1 MSFNFGTVTEFD
13 DTNTIHD
20 PVVQAAAK
28 AITLPRFKGVFYQEM
43 GAPQAPVIS
52 RDFDIYSRSKS
63 ARNGVVGD
71 GASTGWDNTA
81 TTDLAMTAG
90 AIKGLTVGHVLK
102 VEDEVV
108 QVKSVDRSANT
119 IDVKGRG
126 LGGTTAAAHAN
137 ATAFTVIGFAGLD
150 SDLKNVESISE
161 STLKYTNYVQTVFE
175 LLDWE
180 KGAELARKG
189 LAAANIVAI
198 LRQEAA
204 YRVAEMLSLMS
215 IHGYKQLGAAG
226 VSWMS
231 AGLLA
236 QLADTASGSRPVL
249 SYNTA
254 GALTEAKLKAALE
267 EVFLVGAP
275 SQILC
280 SFQNKQTI
288 NSFITGNSA
297 VQVTTDVKN
306 KIAGLDRVD
315 YFDFEGMLLEVKV
328 DADMP
333 NDKIAVISP
342 SQCRKGWLQT
352 DTLQNIAEP
361 AASSR
366 EKRESIQGS
375 VGFVIE
381 GVGYDHT
388 YLYGIT

>member
-1 MSFNFGTVTEFD
+1 MAFNFGTVTEFD
-13 DTNTIHD
+13 DANSIHD
-20 PVVQAAAK
+20 PIVQAAAK

-52 RDFDIYSRSKS
+52 REFDIYSRSKS
-63 ARNGVVGD
+63 ARNGVIGD
-71 GASTGWDNTA
+71 GTTGWADGVA
-81 TTDLAMTAG
+81 TTSLPMTAA

-108 QVKSVDRSANT
+108 QVKSVNRTANT

-126 LGGTTAAAHAN
+126 LGGTTGAAHAN

-161 STLKYTNYVQTVFE
+161 STLKYKNYVQTVFE

-189 LAAANIVAI
+189 LAAASIVAI

-204 YRVAEMLSLMS
+204 YRVAEMLSLMA
-215 IHGYKQLGAAG
+215 IHGYKQVGSAG

-236 QLADTASGSRPVL
+236 QLADTASGARPVL
-249 SYNTA
+249 SYNVG
-254 GALTEAKLKAALE
+254 GALTETKLKAALE

-275 SQILC
+275 SQLLC
-280 SFQNKQTI
+280 SFKNKQTI

-297 VQVTTDVKN
+297 VQVTTDIKN

-315 YFDFEGMLLEVKV
+315 YYDFEGMLLEVKV

-333 NDKIAVISP
+333 DDKIAVISP
-342 SQCRKGWLQT
+342 RQCRKGWLQN
-352 DTLQNIAEP
+352 DTLQNVTEP

-388 YLYGIT
+388 YLYGIV

>member
-1 MSFNFGTVTEFD
+1 MAFNFGTVTEFD
-13 DTNTIHD
+13 DSNSIHD

-28 AITLPRFKGVFYQEM
+28 AITLPRFKGVFFQSM
-43 GAPQAPVIS
+43 GAPQAPIIS
-52 RDFDIYSRSKS
+52 KDFDIYSRTKS
-63 ARNGVVGD
+63 TRNGVIGD
-71 GASTGWDNTA
+71 GAATGWDA
-81 TTDLAMTAG
+81 SSTTDLAMSAA

-126 LGGTTAAAHAN
+126 LGGTTAAAHADQ
-137 ATAFTVIGFAGLD
+137 TAFKVIGFAGLD

-189 LAAANIVAI
+189 LAAENIVAI
-198 LRQEAA
+198 LRQEAT
-204 YRVAEMLSLMS
+204 YRVAELLSLMA
-215 IHGYKQLGAAG
+215 IHGYKQVGSTG

-249 SYNTA
+249 SYNAA
-254 GALTEAKLKAALE
+254 GALTEDKLKAALE
-267 EVFLVGAP
+267 EVFLVGSP

-280 SFQNKQTI
+280 SFKNKQTI
-288 NSFITGNSA
+288 NGFITGNSA
-297 VQVTTDVKN
+297 VQVTTDIKN

-315 YFDFEGMLLEVKV
+315 YYDFEGMLLEVKV

-333 NDKIAVISP
+333 DDKIAIITP
-342 SQCRKGWLQT
+342 GQCRKGWLKD
-352 DTLQNIAEP
+352 DTLKNVTEP
-361 AASSR
+361 SASSR

-388 YLYGIT
+388 FIYGVA

>member
-1 MSFNFGTVTEFD
+1 MSFNFGKVTEFD
-13 DTNTIHD
+13 DTNSIHD

-71 GASTGWDNTA
+71 GAAGGWDNVA
-81 TTDLAMTAG
+81 TTGLAMTAA

-102 VEDEVV
+102 IESEVV
-108 QVKSVDRSANT
+108 QVKSVNRTANT

-126 LGGTTAAAHAN
+126 LGGTTAAAHADT
-137 ATAFTVIGFAGLD
+137 TAFTVIGFAGLD

-161 STLKYTNYVQTVFE
+161 STLKYKNYVQTVFE

-215 IHGYKQLGAAG
+215 IHGYKQLGTSG

-249 SYNTA
+249 SYNAA

-275 SQILC
+275 SQLLC
-280 SFQNKQTI
+280 SFKNKQTI
-288 NSFITGNSA
+288 NGFITGNTA

-315 YFDFEGMLLEVKV
+315 YYDFEGMLLEVKV

-333 NDKIAVISP
+333 DDKIAVISP
-342 SQCRKGWLQT
+342 NQCRKGWLQN

-388 YLYGIT
+388 YLYGIS